1 MSGKLVSQS
10 PGDKSDAEVV
20 KNKGGRPKKKHAG
33 GRPSVMTPETL
44 KKLEDAFK
52 LGCTDSEACFAAD
65 ISPASLYTYC
75 KANPSF
81 AERKQVLKERPIY
94 MARAVL
100 IGALEDK
107 DVNTAHKVIE
117 RKDGTKNILAGDPN
131 NPMLASIKVSFV
143 KSG

>member
-1 MSGKLVSQS
+1 MSGKQASQS
-10 PGDKSDAEVV
+10 PSDKPDAEVV

-44 KKLEDAFK
+44 QKLEDAFK

-75 KANPSF
+75 TANPSF
-81 AERKQVLKERPIY
+81 SERKEILKERPIY
-94 MARAVL
+94 LARSVL
-100 IGALEDK
+100 IGALQKD
-107 DVNTAHKVIE
+107 DVNTAHKVVE

-131 NPMLASIKVSFV
+131 NPILASIKVSFV
-143 KSG
+143 KPG